1 MAYPISDVPRR
12 IVYSGSAG
20 VGPYAFTFEVLANTD
35 IAVYKNAT
43 LLTLTN
49 DYTVSINTVTGTGT
63 VTLLVAAIGSDTV
76 TIVGDRAI
84 QRTSDF
90 VTGGDL
96 FASTL
101 NDELDAQVIYT
112 QQVDEKTDR
121 AIKAPVTDPTTI
133 NMILPSQATRANKL
147 LGFNAGGN
155 PTVTTST
162 VSQIDAAVA
171 SFVNATGNNAASIAY
186 DPAGT
191 GAVAT
196 TVQAKLR
203 ETVSVRDFGAVG
215 DGVTDDT
222 AAFTAAVN
230 YVGGLGGGTVFVP
243 GGTYKVAF
251 VNVLH
256 EYVTI
261 EGQGVNASYIVNG
274 STNQPAIQWGD
285 GITLIY
291 GGGVKG
297 LRFSSA
303 SGVVAAPGQSGLLFN
318 KVGQFTVQD
327 VFCQPFPAALYE
339 GIKFISCSQYTVYA
353 ARAQGCALNGISFV
367 NCVDSYVTD
376 CRSDANSGSG
386 FFLDGSEGSYFKGC
400 TAYFN
405 NAQGWVLSSASPG
418 VTAINKNNFFVE
430 CIGDTSGSY
439 NWIIADSVNSYFLG
453 CWAATQK
460 DTSVNTFASGFIIY
474 TQYSKS
480 LYFTGCAAINNNANG
495 FNIYDPGSGAP
506 VNIHLVN
513 CEFGST
519 YNGPNG
525 NGKSGAGYGV
535 SLNGGADKIR
545 VIGGSFDGNASGPV
559 LNTSTG
565 TDIVFENSVGYVT
578 SKNGTATVLAGN
590 TTVVVTH
597 GLSVTPQ
604 QQDISLTFGSTN
616 GGATDLYVSNITST
630 QFTIN
635 MAPAAGGNVTVNW
648 MARCAGS

>member
-1 MAYPISDVPRR
+1 MPIKLANNASGTLATAISASDTGLVLTTGNGAEFPTL
-12 IVYSGSAG
+12 SAG
-20 VGPYAFTFEVLANTD
+20 DYFYATITSSGGTQEIVKATARSGDSLTVVRAQEGTSAAGFAAGARFELR
-35 IAVYKNAT
+35 
-43 LLTLTN
+43 
-49 DYTVSINTVTGTGT
+49 VTAQS
-63 VTLLVAAIGSDTV
+63 VFDA
-76 TIVGDRAI
+76 VGDVVASQVGFTPVGGIAATNVQDAI
-84 QRTSDF
+84 DEVIT
-90 VTGGDL
+90 DL
-96 FASTL
+96 AASSG
-101 NDELDAQVIYT
+101 ASMVGYT
-112 QQVDEKTDR
+112 Q
-121 AIKAPVTDPTTI
+121 
-133 NMILPSQATRANKL
+133 
-147 LGFNAGGN
+147 GGTN
-155 PTVTTST
+155 S
-162 VSQIDAAVA
+162 VA
-171 SFVNATGNNAASIAY
+171 R
-186 DPAGT
+186 
-191 GAVAT
+191 
-196 TVQAKLR
+196 TVQGRLRDVVSAK
-203 ETVSVRDFGAVG
+203 DFGAVG

-222 AAFTAAVN
+222 AAFNAAVS

-243 GGTYKVAF
+243 GGTYKVSF

-285 GITLIY
+285 GVTLIY

-303 SGVVAAPGQSGLLFN
+303 SGVVAASGQSGLQFN

-327 VFCQPFPAALYE
+327 VFCQSFPAALYE
-339 GIKFISCSQYTVYA
+339 GIKFTSCSQYTVYA
-353 ARAQGCALNGISFV
+353 ARVQDCTLNGISFV

-405 NAQGWVLSSASPG
+405 NAQGWALSSASPG

-439 NWIIADSVNSYFLG
+439 NWLILDSVNSYFLG

-460 DTSVNTFASGFIIY
+460 DTSVNTFASGFNIE

-480 LYFTGCAAINNNANG
+480 LYFTGCAAINNNSNG
-495 FNIYDPGSGAP
+495 FNIYDSGSSTP

-519 YNGPNG
+519 YNGANG
-525 NGKSGAGYGV
+525 NGKSGSGYGFA
-535 SLNGGADKIR
+535 LNGGVDKIR

-616 GGATDLYVSNITST
+616 GGATDLYVNNITST

-635 MAPAAGGNVTVNW
+635 MAPAAGGAVTVNW